1 MTYRFTTGAELIEIC
16 GEKNMTIAQVMLA
29 REVEMSRRSEAE
41 VLGQMRDSLEVMKTA
56 IQAGL
61 HEGVKSVSG
70 LIGGEAYKLSQ
81 YASTHEPLS
90 GRDMFQAMTNA
101 MSVMEV
107 NASMG
112 RIVASP
118 TAGSCGIVPGALVS
132 TGLRQGKTDEELVQA
147 LLTAAAVGFLFSRNA
162 TVAGAEGG
170 CQAETGTASA
180 MASAG
185 IVEMMGGS
193 PSAALSAASFTIKN
207 ILGLVCD
214 PIAGLVE
221 CPCAKRNALGTAN
234 AILSADM
241 ALAGLETAIPF
252 DEVVEAMYRVGK
264 VMSPT
269 LRETAMG
276 GLAATPTGIRI
287 AERIFGVDSKHK

>member
-1 MTYRFTTGAELIEIC
+1 MTYRFTTGAELLEIC
-16 GEKNMTIAQVMLA
+16 ENHKMTIAQVMLA
-29 REVEMSRRSEAE
+29 REMEMSKRDAFDIRS
-41 VLGQMRDSLEVMKTA
+41 QMQESLNVMKSA
-56 IQAGL
+56 IGGGL
-61 HEGVKSVSG
+61 QEGLKSVSG
-70 LIGGEAYKLSQ
+70 LIGGEAYTLAQ
-81 YASTHEPLS
+81 YAKEHEPLS
-90 GRDMFQAMTNA
+90 GRNMFDAIVNA

-132 TGLRQGKTDEELVQA
+132 TGIKQGKTDEELVEA
-147 LLTAAAVGFLFSRNA
+147 LLTASAVGFLFSRNA
-162 TVAGAEGG
+162 TVAGSEGG

-185 IVEMMGGS
+185 IVEMMGGT
-193 PSAALSAASFTIKN
+193 PDAALSAASFTIKN

-241 ALAGLETAIPF
+241 ALAGLVTAIPF
-252 DEVVEAMYRVGK
+252 DEVVDAMYRVGK

-287 AERIFGVDSKHK
+287 AERIFGHGKD